1 MAACTPEISINNCL
15 SISELRSDNWKSL
28 EDNLGRL
35 STISAEHAD
44 FTATSQQVMRAIVN
58 LSSLEIHFAN
68 PGARALAKLK
78 GMIARGEL
86 VRGHLASGQFRMTLD
101 RLAQRQRY
109 SEVLIVGATSAS
121 EQKAI
126 RRRLRPK
133 RSIHDD
139 FAFDTVFVQT
149 LEDALNALSVNP
161 ILQAVVIHDGFP
173 FRSQNCH
180 LDTLHAVLDELDVLF
195 EATPDFERGPLL
207 GRQIAKLRPEVERY
221 LVADSNVEDIAA
233 RMGETFK
240 RVFRRDGEKDELF
253 RSIMRGIEQRY
264 DAPWFKAVMGHAERP
279 IINLHTLA
287 ISRGKSIMNSNW
299 IRHRV
304 QFYGTN
310 LFLAETSATSGGLD
324 SLLDPRGRLKLAQEY
339 AARAFGA
346 KRTYFG
352 TNGTST
358 ANKIVM
364 QALIRRGDVVL
375 VDRNCHKSVHH
386 ALMLAGARVCYLNAY
401 PRNDYSMYG
410 AVDLRELKRK
420 LLVFNRADDLVRLVI
435 LTNCT
440 FDGIIYSPKR
450 VMMECLA
457 IAPRLAFLWD
467 EAWFAFAHFN
477 PTYRKRTAMG
487 AAAEL
492 EAMFQ
497 DPDYAARYE
506 AFSTEF
512 GAEAWADDEKVL
524 KSRLLADPSKARVR
538 VYATQST
545 HKTLTALRQGSMIHT
560 WDQDFN
566 EKAFSHAYK
575 THTSTSPNY
584 QILATLDLARA
595 QVELEG
601 YKLVQHQLE
610 LAMSLRQQVSGDP
623 LLTKYFP
630 VLGVGELVPA
640 EYRESNTESY
650 FDEKSGW
657 RKFAKA
663 WRTDEFVLDPTHIT
677 LEISATGLSGD
688 TLKKLLMDK
697 WDIQINKT
705 TRNTILAMTT
715 IGTTRSDVANF
726 IQVLRK
732 IALGCE
738 ERARNSSKIE
748 RSIHDDKV
756 RSLKREQ
763 PLPSFSS
770 FHPAFRPNMATK
782 DGDMGQANDLA
793 MEDDNC
799 EYLQPADAERAISGG
814 RVVVS
819 ASLVV
824 PYPPGSPILVPGQV
838 IDIPSLKYLDG
849 LDVREIHEFDRERGF
864 WVFTEE
870 TLSRILDERKSKPS
884 MEARRERASSKTWVS
899 HPSRANPH
907 LRVPICA
914 SKIDHTHQ
922 EQTMSMKDEERSTI
936 KRKKHSNNK
945 A

>member
-1 MAACTPEISINNCL
+1 MAALTPETSINNCL
-15 SISELRSDNWKSL
+15 SILELRSDNWKSL

-35 STISAEHAD
+35 STISADHAD
-44 FTATSQQVMRAIVN
+44 FTATSQQVMRAIET

-68 PGARALAKLK
+68 PGARAVAKLK
-78 GMIARGEL
+78 GIIARGEL
-86 VRGHLASGQFRMTLD
+86 VRGHLASGQFRKKLD

-121 EQKAI
+121 EQQAI

-133 RSIHDD
+133 RSVYDD

-149 LEDALNALSVNP
+149 FEDALNALRVNP
-161 ILQAVVIHDGFP
+161 ILQAVVIHGGFP
-173 FRSQNCH
+173 LRSQDCH
-180 LDTLHAVLDELDVLF
+180 LATSHRGLEGLDADIEAVPES
-195 EATPDFERGPLL
+195 ERGPML
-207 GRQIAKLRPEVERY
+207 GRLIAQLRPELDLY
-221 LVADSNVEDIAA
+221 LVTDGNVEEIAA

-240 RVFRRDGEKDELF
+240 RVFFREEDCDELYP
-253 RSIMRGIEQRY
+253 SIMRGLAQRY
-264 DAPWFKAVMGHAERP
+264 DTPFFFAVRDHAKLP
-279 IINLHTLA
+279 VSNFHALPV
-287 ISRGKSIMNSNW
+287 SRSKSIRNSNW
-299 IRHRV
+299 IRDRA

-324 SLLDPRGRLKLAQEY
+324 SLLDPHGPLKIAQEY
-339 AARAFGA
+339 AARAFGS
-346 KRTYFG
+346 KRSFFV

-364 QALIRRGDVVL
+364 QAHIRRGDVVL

-386 ALMLAGARVCYLNAY
+386 ALMLAGARVCYLDAY

-420 LLVFNRADDLVRLVI
+420 LLVFNRAGAPVRLVI

-457 IAPRLAFLWD
+457 IAPHLAFLWD
-467 EAWFAFAHFN
+467 EAWFAFARFN
-477 PTYRKRTAMG
+477 PTYRQRTAMG

-497 DPDYAARYE
+497 DPDYAAHYE
-506 AFSTEF
+506 AVSAEF
-512 GAEAWADDEKVL
+512 GPEARADDERIL
-524 KSRLLADPSKARVR
+524 NTPLLADPSKARVR

-545 HKTLTALRQGSMIHT
+545 HKTLSALRQGSMIHI
-560 WDQDFN
+560 WDQNFN
-566 EKAFSHAYK
+566 EKAFSDAYK
-575 THTSTSPNY
+575 THTSTSPSY

-623 LLTKYFP
+623 LLTKYIR
-630 VLGVGELVPA
+630 VLGVGDLVPA
-640 EYRESNTESY
+640 EYRESNAESY

-657 RKFAKA
+657 SNFEKA

-688 TLKKLLMDK
+688 TLKKHLMDK
-697 WDIQINKT
+697 CDIQINKT

-732 IALGCE
+732 IALDCE
-738 ERARNSSKIE
+738 EKGRNFSKIE
-748 RSIHDDKV
+748 RSFHDDKV
-756 RSLKREQ
+756 RSLTLEQ
-763 PLPSFSS
+763 PLPDFSS
-770 FHPAFRPNMATK
+770 FHPAFRPNMEIG
-782 DGDMGQANDLA
+782 DGDMGLANDLA

-849 LDVREIHEFDRERGF
+849 LDVREIHGFDRERGL

-870 TLSRILDERKSKPS
+870 TLSRILDERKSTAEHGGTS
-884 MEARRERASSKTWVS
+884 
-899 HPSRANPH
+899 
-907 LRVPICA
+907 
-914 SKIDHTHQ
+914 
-922 EQTMSMKDEERSTI
+922 
-936 KRKKHSNNK
+936 
-945 A
+945 

>member
-1 MAACTPEISINNCL
+1 MTPETSINNCL

-35 STISAEHAD
+35 STISADDPD
-44 FTATSQQVMRAIVN
+44 FTATSQHVMRAIET

-68 PGARALAKLK
+68 PGARAVAKLK

-86 VRGHLASGQFRMTLD
+86 VRGHLASGQFRKKLD

-121 EQKAI
+121 KQKAI
-126 RRRLRPK
+126 RKRLRPK
-133 RSIHDD
+133 RSVYDD
-139 FAFDTVFVQT
+139 FAFGTVFVQT
-149 LEDALNALSVNP
+149 FEDALNAVRVNP

-173 FRSQNCH
+173 FRSQDCN

-207 GRQIAKLRPEVERY
+207 GRQIARLRPEVDRY
-221 LVADSNVEDIAA
+221 LVAGSNVEDIAA

-240 RVFRRDGEKDELF
+240 RVFRRDEDQDELF
-253 RSIMRGIEQRY
+253 RSIRRGIDERY
-264 DAPWFKAVMGHAERP
+264 DAPWFKAVRGHAERP

-299 IRHRV
+299 IRDRA

-324 SLLDPRGRLKLAQEY
+324 SLLEPRGPLKTAQEY

-386 ALMLAGARVCYLNAY
+386 ALMLTGARVCYLDAY
-401 PRNDYSMYG
+401 PLNDYSMYG

-420 LLVFNRADDLVRLVI
+420 LLVFNRAGDPVRLVI

-457 IAPRLAFLWD
+457 IAPRLAFKWD
-467 EAWFAFAHFN
+467 EAWFAFAQFN
-477 PTYRKRTAMG
+477 PTYRERTAMG

-506 AFSTEF
+506 AFSAEF
-512 GAEAWADDEKVL
+512 GAEAWADDE
-524 KSRLLADPSKARVR
+524 RIMNTPLLADPSKAQVQ

-545 HKTLTALRQGSMIHT
+545 HKTLTALRQGSMIHIR
-560 WDQDFN
+560 DQNFN
-566 EKAFSHAYK
+566 EKAFSDAYK
-575 THTSTSPNY
+575 THTSTSPSA

-601 YKLVQHQLE
+601 YKRVQHQVE
-610 LAMSLRQQVSGDP
+610 VAMSLRQQVSGDP
-623 LLTKYFP
+623 LLSKYFQ
-630 VLGVGELVPA
+630 VLGVGDLVPA
-640 EYRESNTESY
+640 EYRESNAESY

-657 RKFAKA
+657 RNFEKA

-677 LEISATGLSGD
+677 LKTSVTGLSGD
-688 TLKKLLMDK
+688 TFKKQLMDK
-697 WDIQINKT
+697 CDIQINKT

-732 IALGCE
+732 NALDCE
-738 ERARNSSKIE
+738 EKARNFSKIE

-756 RSLKREQ
+756 RSLTLEQ
-763 PLPSFSS
+763 PLPDFSS
-770 FHPAFRPNMATK
+770 FHPAFRPNMETG
-782 DGDMGQANDLA
+782 DGDMGLANDLA

-799 EYLQPADAERAISGG
+799 EYLQPADAERVISGG
-814 RVVVS
+814 RVVIS

-849 LDVREIHEFDRERGF
+849 LDVREIHGFDRERGL

-870 TLSRILDERKSKPS
+870 TLSRILDERKSTAEHRGTS
-884 MEARRERASSKTWVS
+884 
-899 HPSRANPH
+899 
-907 LRVPICA
+907 
-914 SKIDHTHQ
+914 
-922 EQTMSMKDEERSTI
+922 
-936 KRKKHSNNK
+936 
-945 A
+945 